1 MASKK
6 GNGVREVSP
15 GKFVATMY
23 SPLAKGGTK
32 HIGTFTVGEGRNQ
45 YATRTLA
52 RKAAEEAKRE
62 AEKQRDRQLKSTEDE
77 TCGSF
82 ARRWPR
88 DYTDK
93 RGVSTIEHNT
103 ERTRAFI
110 RDFGDRPL
118 RDIQPIEARAWIQ
131 GGIVPPQIRPIARHW
146 HKARVLPDGDVEV
159 PEHRSWQNVIRAMF
173 NDALRTELIVRNPFA
188 DLRIAQSQGRS
199 GDAITILTE
208 AELAQLIETCHRTL
222 GGYGHHFGAFLEALA
237 WTGLRPGEAYALDIE
252 HLDFAK
258 GAITVEAQIDK
269 RGRRRPPKWNSK
281 RTVFMLPEAATALR
295 RAIDGR
301 DRGPVFLNK
310 RDENRL
316 TQRSSGYYWGQ
327 VRAVFWESLPAGRKS
342 VVSEKDGGPE
352 LGKVAVDFDLY
363 ELRHWFGTFLGCD
376 LELAPPKIAKLM
388 GHKDGGE
395 LAMRRYIHASD
406 DGVQVSL
413 LERHADLQRRK
424 ALRASG

>member
-188 DLRIAQSQGRS
+188 DLRLTQSQGRS

-208 AELAQLIETCHRTL
+208 AELAQLIETCHRVL
-222 GGYGHHFGAFLEALA
+222 GGYGHHFGAFLETLA
-237 WTGLRPGEAYALDIE
+237 WTGLRPGEAYALDIKHVDLIKAE
-252 HLDFAK
+252 IK
-258 GAITVEAQIDK
+258 VEAQIDK
-269 RGRRRPPKWNSK
+269 RGRRRPPKWKSQ
-281 RTVFMLPEAATALR
+281 RTVIMLPPAASALR

-316 TQRSSGYYWGQ
+316 TQRSSGYYWDK
-327 VRAVFWESLPAGRKS
+327 VRVAFWAELPENRRSKL
-342 VVSEKDGGPE
+342 SEKEGGPE
-352 LGKVAVDFDLY
+352 LGKIASDFDLY
-363 ELRHWFGTFLGCD
+363 ECRHFYGTFLGCE
-376 LELAPPKIAKLM
+376 LEWAPPKIAKQM

-395 LAMRRYIHASD
+395 LAMKRYIHPSEQEMHD
-406 DGVQVSL
+406 SL
-413 LERHADLQRRK
+413 LERFDARERRK
-424 ALRASG
+424 LRETG

>member
-1 MASKK
+1 
-6 GNGVREVSP
+6 
-15 GKFVATMY
+15 
-23 SPLAKGGTK
+23 
-32 HIGTFTVGEGRNQ
+32 
-45 YATRTLA
+45 
-52 RKAAEEAKRE
+52 
-62 AEKQRDRQLKSTEDE
+62 
-77 TCGSF
+77 
-82 ARRWPR
+82 
-88 DYTDK
+88 
-93 RGVSTIEHNT
+93 
-103 ERTRAFI
+103 
-110 RDFGDRPL
+110 
-118 RDIQPIEARAWIQ
+118 
-131 GGIVPPQIRPIARHW
+131 
-146 HKARVLPDGDVEV
+146 
-159 PEHRSWQNVIRAMF
+159 
-173 NDALRTELIVRNPFA
+173 
-188 DLRIAQSQGRS
+188 
-199 GDAITILTE
+199 
-208 AELAQLIETCHRTL
+208 
-222 GGYGHHFGAFLEALA
+222 
-237 WTGLRPGEAYALDIE
+237 
-252 HLDFAK
+252 
-258 GAITVEAQIDK
+258 
-269 RGRRRPPKWNSK
+269 
-281 RTVFMLPEAATALR
+281 MLPEAATALR

-363 ELRHWFGTFLGCD
+363 ELRHWFGTFLGCE

>member
-32 HIGTFTVGEGRNQ
+32 HVGTFTVGEGPNQ

-93 RGVSTIEHNT
+93 RGVSTVEHNT

-173 NDALRTELIVRNPFA
+173 NDALRDRADRPQPVREPEP
-188 DLRIAQSQGRS
+188 RS
-199 GDAITILTE
+199 IPG
-208 AELAQLIETCHRTL
+208 TL
-222 GGYGHHFGAFLEALA
+222 GRCDHDPHRGRAGRAGRDLPPRPWGLRPPLRAFLEALA
-237 WTGLRPGEAYALDIE
+237 WTGLRPGEAYALDVE
-252 HLDFAK
+252 HVTKDAVK
-258 GAITVEAQIDK
+258 VEAQIDK
-269 RGRRRPPKWNSK
+269 RGRRRPPKWNSQ
-281 RTVFMLPEAATALR
+281 RTVFLLPEAASALR
-295 RAIDGR
+295 RATDGR
-301 DRGPVFLNK
+301 DTGPVFLNK

-327 VRAVFWESLPAGRKS
+327 VRAVFWESLPASRKS
-342 VVSEKDGGPE
+342 MVSEKDGGPE
-352 LGKVAVDFDLY
+352 LGKIAVDFDLY
-363 ELRHWFGTFLGCD
+363 ELRHKFGTFLGCE
-376 LELAPPKIAKLM
+376 LGLAPPMIAKLM

-395 LAMRRYIHASD
+395 LAMKRYIHATD